1 MCLSVFPTVAL
12 ADGISFT
19 DVKTSDWFYN
29 DVKIAVETG
38 LVNGKSA
45 TIYAP
50 EDNLTYAE
58 AVKLAA
64 CMHQLYSTGS
74 VTLKNGTPWY
84 QSFVDY
90 CKLNGIISDDY
101 QWSANINRA
110 GYMDIFSRALPDT
123 ALAAINMV
131 ADGSVPDVPMTHKNA
146 ASIYKLYRAGIVQG
160 VDAAHNCNPNSNIK
174 RSEVAA
180 ILTRMMNVD
189 KRLSFSI
196 GEPIID
202 KPEKELKITQQPED
216 AKGKA
221 GQTISFE
228 VKAEGDGLIYQ
239 WQRKE
244 GSEFKDLNDTS
255 SISGSTYNKITVIL
269 PSDISGFS
277 FRCRCVVSDK
287 NGKSITSNEAILD
300 VITEVI
306 KELKITQQPEDTK
319 GKAGE
324 TVSFEVKAEGDGLT
338 YQWQKKE
345 GSEFKDLNDTSSIIG
360 SASNKINVTLPSDV
374 SGFSFR
380 CRCVVSD
387 KNGKSVTSN
396 EANLEISTGSDIIWP
411 IQPIGTGLPIN
422 LKPKYVQSIFFI
434 ANSLKKELE
443 EEADDLEKDGV
454 TVIRTDLNSGAGGD
468 YIYLC
473 YRQTTDPDDAITD
486 LFIANFTTKPISIP
500 VFPFKLNHYGESMW
514 SRISTDLNQGAGGD
528 YLYLYTTTDSGKNR
542 HPIYDLKVYIGK
554 NPGADNPGW
563 EIVKYRDSSA
573 NADLNKGAEGDYIYL
588 LMKRKYD

>member
-1 MCLSVFPTVAL
+1 MKKRFLSIFLAFVMCLSVFPTVAL

-345 GSEFKDLNDTSSIIG
+345 GSEFKDL
-360 SASNKINVTLPSDV
+360 
-374 SGFSFR
+374 
-380 CRCVVSD
+380 
-387 KNGKSVTSN
+387 
-396 EANLEISTGSDIIWP
+396 
-411 IQPIGTGLPIN
+411 
-422 LKPKYVQSIFFI
+422 
-434 ANSLKKELE
+434 
-443 EEADDLEKDGV
+443 
-454 TVIRTDLNSGAGGD
+454 
-468 YIYLC
+468 
-473 YRQTTDPDDAITD
+473 
-486 LFIANFTTKPISIP
+486 
-500 VFPFKLNHYGESMW
+500 
-514 SRISTDLNQGAGGD
+514 
-528 YLYLYTTTDSGKNR
+528 
-542 HPIYDLKVYIGK
+542 
-554 NPGADNPGW
+554 
-563 EIVKYRDSSA
+563 
-573 NADLNKGAEGDYIYL
+573 
-588 LMKRKYD
+588 